1 MSRYLLKHFTR
12 HIFTAFAYNIK
23 QKPLNLRIFME
34 NTVKNIKLGPT
45 SYFAAA
51 NSYDGFKSYFDLCF
65 TPLLFDRIY
74 IIKGGPGTGK
84 SSLMRRVL
92 LECEKYSNST
102 ESIFCSSD
110 VNSLDGIILRG
121 KSGSVALVDG
131 TAPHIVEPHLPGV
144 CEVIIN
150 LGEYF
155 NLSYLKDNRDRIKS
169 LNDKKNMYYR
179 LAYNELA
186 LSSVFGR
193 NIRAEF
199 SKHFDYSKAK
209 ALANELVKDMYS
221 EADGKSQ
228 TRLISAFGK
237 DGKIRLSTLEQCSAR
252 IYSLKGNTLCAEIF
266 LQILASKIKKTS
278 CNFYLFPNCLDT
290 TVLDAIYLP
299 DISSAV
305 IINSQAGESIDCD
318 EFLISDSYPSYNEEF
333 ARIEATLL
341 SRSKGFFSLAAEN
354 HFLLEKIYSAQQDFI
369 KVNTL
374 ASNMISEI
382 KNILL

>member
-1 MSRYLLKHFTR
+1 
-12 HIFTAFAYNIK
+12 
-23 QKPLNLRIFME
+23 ME
-34 NTVKNIKLGPT
+34 NTVKKINLGPT

-84 SSLMRRVL
+84 SSLMRKIL
-92 LECEKYSNST
+92 LEGEKYANST

-110 VNSLDGIILRG
+110 YSSLDGIILRG

-144 CEVIIN
+144 CEVIVN

-155 NLSYLKDNRDRIKS
+155 NLSYLKDNKEKIIA
-169 LNDKKNMYYR
+169 LNDKKNAYYR
-179 LAYNELA
+179 SAYNELA
-186 LSSVFGR
+186 LSSVFAR

-199 SKHFDYSKAK
+199 AKSFDYSKAK
-209 ALANELVKDMYS
+209 SLANELVKDIYKDS
-221 EADGKSQ
+221 FGRCH

-237 DGKIRLSTLEQCSAR
+237 DGNILLSTLEEASTK
-252 IYSLKGNTLCAEIF
+252 IYSLKGNRLGAEIF
-266 LQILASKIKKTS
+266 MQILTSKIKKTN

-290 TVLDAIYLP
+290 SVIDALYFP
-299 DISSAV
+299 DIKCAV
-305 IINSQAGESIDCD
+305 MIDSPQGEIINTD
-318 EFLISDSYPSYNEEF
+318 EFIVSNSYASQCEEF
-333 ARIEATLL
+333 QRIEATLL
-341 SRSKGFFSLAAEN
+341 SRSRSFFSLAAEN
-354 HFLLEKIYSAQQDFI
+354 HFLLEGIYSAAQDFE
-369 KVNTL
+369 KVNSLGEKIL
-374 ASNMISEI
+374 AEI